1 VKKINVKGVI
11 LFDDYKE
18 VYDWYGIEN
27 TSVSDVVN
35 ELPTDG
41 SPVEIIINS
50 PGGHVDAGSE
60 IYTHLKAYKGEINT
74 KVYAM
79 AASAASLIA
88 MGGKTSMAPTAQIMI
103 HNVSGVVEGDYR
115 VFQKEASVL
124 ETYNRAIANA
134 YMLKTGKSQEE
145 ILEMM
150 NKETYLTAQEA
161 VELGFADEIMFDVQ
175 APKVASLTA
184 SLLPKEAI
192 DKARQMMKKAKNNTH
207 THTSLT
213 PGDGGDDLSQLKAQI
228 EEIQN
233 HLKQLK
239 NSQKEPTPE
248 PVKNS
253 GLSKLFLNL

>member
-1 VKKINVKGVI
+1 MKKINVKGVI
-11 LFDDYKE
+11 IFDDYKE
-18 VYDWYGIEN
+18 IYDWYGIEN
-27 TSVSDVVN
+27 TSISDVVN

-60 IYTHLKAYKGEINT
+60 IYTHLKAYEGEINT
-74 KVYAM
+74 KIYAM

-88 MGGKTSMAPTAQIMI
+88 MGGKTSMSPTSQIMI

-115 VFQKEASVL
+115 ILQKEASVL

-161 VELGFADEIMFDVQ
+161 VELGFADEIMFDTQ
-175 APKVASLTA
+175 APKAASLSA
-184 SLLPKEAI
+184 SLLPKEAV
-192 DKARQMMKKAKNNTH
+192 DKARQMLKAEREKPNPQASPSINNEMT
-207 THTSLT
+207 
-213 PGDGGDDLSQLKAQI
+213 QLKAQM
-228 EEIQN
+228 EIFKNELQ
-233 HLKQLK
+233 QLK
-239 NSQKEPTPE
+239 NTEPEKPTP
-248 PVKNS
+248 VKENS
-253 GLSKLFLNL
+253 ARKAFLSI